1 MALKNILRL
10 AFVVDSDETGL
21 SKTPIIIGVILV
33 YFAVIFTQAIYK
45 SSFVSIFGFTLAM
58 ALHLLMYLFFDR
70 IFKNRYWLY
79 FVVQGVIIL
88 NCVVIM
94 PEGYEVIFLGLIPI
108 LIFQS
113 IVVYSNT
120 IKAIVASSFF
130 YCIFCGTIVT
140 LDGWRYLIK
149 YIPILMLINT
159 AIRAYSAIFF
169 KQVKARIETQK
180 VLKELELA
188 YEKVEELTLANERQ
202 RMARDLH
209 DTLSQGLAGVIMQL
223 EAVDANL
230 NKGKINRAQEIV
242 KKSMEH
248 ARKTLADSRLVIDD
262 LRFKTNEEIDFT
274 KKIENE
280 ILAFKAVSNIPVSA
294 DIKIKSYISYNKI
307 KHIIYI
313 VREGLNNIAKHSKA
327 KTALIKIMGTEDEI
341 KINIIDDGIGFEVSN
356 LDKSYGHYG
365 LLGITERVHAI
376 GGEIEIKSKKR
387 SGTNVCVAIPIKKGK
402 INGNE

>member
-1 MALKNILRL
+1 MVLKNILRL

-21 SKTPIIIGVILV
+21 SKMPIIIGVVLV
-33 YFAVIFTQAIYK
+33 YFAVIFTQAVYK

-70 IFKNRYWLY
+70 IFKSRYWLY
-79 FVVQGVIIL
+79 FVVQGAIIL
-88 NCVVIM
+88 NCIVIM
-94 PEGYEVIFLGLIPI
+94 RESYEVIFLGLIPI

-140 LDGWRYLIK
+140 LDGWGYLIK
-149 YIPILMLINT
+149 HIPILMLINT

-169 KQVKARIETQK
+169 KQVKARIQTQK
-180 VLKELELA
+180 VLKELEFA

-230 NKGKINRAQEIV
+230 SKGNINRAQEIV

-280 ILAFKAVSNIPVSA
+280 ILAFKAVSNISVSA

-327 KTALIKIMGTEDEI
+327 KNALIKIMETEDEI

-356 LDKSYGHYG
+356 LDKIYGHYG

-376 GGEIEIKSKKR
+376 DGKIEIKSKKR
-387 SGTNVCVAIPIKKGK
+387 SGTNVCVVIPIEKGK
-402 INGNE
+402 INENE

>member
-1 MALKNILRL
+1 MALKNVFKL

-21 SKTPIIIGVILV
+21 SKQPIMIGVILV

-45 SSFVSIFGFTLAM
+45 ASLVSIFGFTLAM
-58 ALHLLMYLFFDR
+58 ALHLLMYMFVDR

-79 FVVQGVIIL
+79 FVVQGAIIL

-94 PEGYEVIFLGLIPI
+94 RESYEVIFLGLIPM

-120 IKAIVASSFF
+120 IKALAASGFF
-130 YCIFCGTIVT
+130 YCIFCGTIIA
-140 LDGWRYLIK
+140 LDGWPHLIK

-169 KQVKARIETQK
+169 KQVKARIQTQK
-180 VLKELELA
+180 VLKELEFA
-188 YEKVEELTLANERQ
+188 YEKVEELTLTNERQ

-230 NKGKINRAQEIV
+230 NKGNINRAQEIIE
-242 KKSMEH
+242 KSMKH

-262 LRFKTNEEIDFT
+262 LRIKTNEDINFT
-274 KKIENE
+274 KTLENE
-280 ILAFKAVSNIPVSA
+280 VNSFKAVSNVHTSAYIAIGSGIPS
-294 DIKIKSYISYNKI
+294 NKF
-307 KHIIYI
+307 KHIVYI
-313 VREGLNNIAKHSKA
+313 VREGLNNITKHSKA
-327 KTALIKIMGTEDEI
+327 KNAFIKVIEAKEQIKISI
-341 KINIIDDGIGFEVSN
+341 VDDGIGFDVSN
-356 LDKSYGHYG
+356 LDKTYGHYG

-376 GGEIEIKSKKR
+376 GGEIEIKSKKK
-387 SGTNVCVAIPIKKGK
+387 SGTNIHIIIPIKEG
-402 INGNE
+402 EFS